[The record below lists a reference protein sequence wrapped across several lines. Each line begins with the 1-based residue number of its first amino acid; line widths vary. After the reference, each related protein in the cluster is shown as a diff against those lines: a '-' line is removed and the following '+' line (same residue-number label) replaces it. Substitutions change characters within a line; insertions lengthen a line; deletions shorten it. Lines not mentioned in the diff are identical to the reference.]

1 MIRRR
6 GVVIVARY
14 NANRFLDGG
23 REKKKEKKVDTM
35 VEGGEG
41 DGRRIE
47 NRNAIILSTALFT
60 GEKRTIADPAAP
72 IFIVVNLAARMCW
85 SRAVSR

>member
-23 REKKKEKKVDTM
+23 REKKKEKKKVDTM

-41 DGRRIE
+41 GGLKIE
-47 NRNAIILSTALFT
+47 TL
-60 GEKRTIADPAAP
+60 
-72 IFIVVNLAARMCW
+72 
-85 SRAVSR
+85 